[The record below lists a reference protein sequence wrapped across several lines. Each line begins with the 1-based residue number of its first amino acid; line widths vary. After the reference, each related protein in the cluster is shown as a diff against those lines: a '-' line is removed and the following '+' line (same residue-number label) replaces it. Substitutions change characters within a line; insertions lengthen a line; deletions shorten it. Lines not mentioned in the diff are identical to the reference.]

1 MTKAVIADT
10 LKAHNCILNSISQF
24 NESNEYIMNICNK
37 VDLSASPLFFAF
49 KDHILIEDEE
59 TLTHLIKQKTKKWEE
74 IRGSFKT
81 VDEHDHD
88 EARQQPKN
96 DNIASVDNTDQDE
109 NVDHTEL
116 EVPTIPPAKKQSEKR
131 TITAKH
137 LLARQ
142 KHQKEIKMEIVI
154 M

>member
-74 IRGSFKT
+74 IRGSFKVT
-81 VDEHDHD
+81 GSKPHQALGLDGLKKTNK
-88 EARQQPKN
+88 AFSGGNRSGK
-96 DNIASVDNTDQDE
+96 DNPNQMIYRN
-109 NVDHTEL
+109 
-116 EVPTIPPAKKQSEKR
+116 KQ
-131 TITAKH
+131 
-137 LLARQ
+137 
-142 KHQKEIKMEIVI
+142 
-154 M
+154 